1 MMDPLEQAVLSGEL
15 FAGRNRSPSPA
26 RSLSPDHPANSNYP
40 SSSGGGLKEW
50 PTEEWEGSYQYP
62 SSRSRSH
69 RSGIRSS
76 RDDVEED
83 SDDDV
88 LDEIEDTR
96 FPSKSRS
103 LSSRPSNL
111 NPPPSAGAGG
121 GTGGAGKA
129 VRGQYG
135 SARGSATGQTGVKGV
150 LRDSSL
156 ASSSSNLERAEAER
170 ERKRVWLRG
179 DLGGLT
185 YAEEQALDRR
195 TRGDED
201 QEDEEGGEEGGGKA
215 FGHLREV
222 VESNFV
228 RAVEGEGRDTW
239 VVMHIYHP
247 TLERCATLDQDLV
260 LLARSYPSVKFLHAR
275 ADKLGF
281 ASLSSSSSSS
291 GNPSSSSYANGS
303 IRNGGGNP
311 YSIPEEYDLNSDDD
325 FEDYDEDEYPAPAS
339 TQKTDLDVL
348 PTLLVYKGGQL
359 IHTWVR
365 VDWIVESEV
374 GASSGSGNGGGNG
387 KEGGKRG
394 GGGMMF
400 RREEGEDGGIKE
412 LLEK

>member
-1 MMDPLEQAVLSGEL
+1 LEQAVLSGEL

-50 PTEEWEGSYQYP
+50 PTEEWEGSYHYP
-62 SSRSRSH
+62 SR
-69 RSGIRSS
+69 
-76 RDDVEED
+76 
-83 SDDDV
+83 
-88 LDEIEDTR
+88 
-96 FPSKSRS
+96 
-103 LSSRPSNL
+103 
-111 NPPPSAGAGG
+111 
-121 GTGGAGKA
+121 
-129 VRGQYG
+129 QYG
-135 SARGSATGQTGVKGV
+135 SARGSSTGQTGVKGV

-156 ASSSSNLERAEAER
+156 ASSSAQLSQLEAER

-185 YAEEQALDRR
+185 YSEEQALDRR
-195 TRGDED
+195 RYGDDSENERGG
-201 QEDEEGGEEGGGKA
+201 QGGGDGDGEGGGKA

-247 TLERCATLDQDLV
+247 TLERCATLDQSLV

-281 ASLSSSSSSS
+281 ASLSSSSHSSS
-291 GNPSSSSYANGS
+291 FSSSAAA
-303 IRNGGGNP
+303 
-311 YSIPEEYDLNSDDD
+311 EYDLNSDDD
-325 FEDYDEDEYPAPAS
+325 FDFEEDEYAPVPP
-339 TQKTDLDVL
+339 QKTDLDVL

-365 VDWIVESEV
+365 VDWIVEAEV
-374 GASSGSGNGGGNG
+374 GSGTSGTGNGKSASGGGSGNGGG
-387 KEGGKRG
+387 GGRG
-394 GGGMMF
+394 GGMMMF